1 MTSSKH
7 KHVFR
12 MQKAH
17 MNNTTLNDLLY
28 SNFYLPTA
36 QQSLIRWVNENPLDL
51 SDKELQQVGEN
62 QEIVNDIVHEIVQYI
77 AHHVKLHSTFTEGF
91 MIFEEDLLFNTA
103 LSQLILYVVEQVEE
117 EKSEESAPTEEIK
130 NRFKEL

>member
-62 QEIVNDIVHEIVQYI
+62 QEIVNNIVHEIVQYI

-91 MIFEEDLLFNTA
+91 MIFEEDVLFNTA
-103 LSQLILYVVEQVEE
+103 LSQLILYVVEQLEE

>member
-62 QEIVNDIVHEIVQYI
+62 QEIVNNIVHEIVQYI

-103 LSQLILYVVEQVEE
+103 LSQLILYVVEQLEE

>member
-1 MTSSKH
+1 
-7 KHVFR
+7 

-62 QEIVNDIVHEIVQYI
+62 QEIVNNIVHEIVQYI

-103 LSQLILYVVEQVEE
+103 LSQLILYVVEQLEE

-130 NRFKEL
+130 NRFKVL

>member
-1 MTSSKH
+1 
-7 KHVFR
+7 

-36 QQSLIRWVNENPLDL
+36 QQSLIRWVSENPLDL

-103 LSQLILYVVEQVEE
+103 LSQLILYVVEQLEE

>member
-1 MTSSKH
+1 
-7 KHVFR
+7 

-62 QEIVNDIVHEIVQYI
+62 QEIVNNIVHEIVQYI

-103 LSQLILYVVEQVEE
+103 LSQLILYVVEQLEE

>member
-1 MTSSKH
+1 
-7 KHVFR
+7 

-36 QQSLIRWVNENPLDL
+36 QQSLIRWVSENPLDL

-91 MIFEEDLLFNTA
+91 MIFEEDVLFNTA
-103 LSQLILYVVEQVEE
+103 LSQLILYVVEQLEE

>member
-1 MTSSKH
+1 MKSSKH

>member
-1 MTSSKH
+1 MKSSKH

-62 QEIVNDIVHEIVQYI
+62 QEIVNNIVHEIVQYI

-103 LSQLILYVVEQVEE
+103 LSQLILYVVEQLEE

>member
-62 QEIVNDIVHEIVQYI
+62 QEIVNNIVHEIVQYI

-91 MIFEEDLLFNTA
+91 MIFEEDVIFNTA
-103 LSQLILYVVEQVEE
+103 LSQLILYVVEQLEE

>member
-36 QQSLIRWVNENPLDL
+36 QQSLIRWVSENPLDL

-91 MIFEEDLLFNTA
+91 MIFEEDILFNTA
-103 LSQLILYVVEQVEE
+103 LSQLILYVVEQLEE

>member
-1 MTSSKH
+1 
-7 KHVFR
+7 

-62 QEIVNDIVHEIVQYI
+62 QEIVNNIVHEIVQYI

-91 MIFEEDLLFNTA
+91 MIFEEDVLFNTA
-103 LSQLILYVVEQVEE
+103 LSQLILYVVEQLEE